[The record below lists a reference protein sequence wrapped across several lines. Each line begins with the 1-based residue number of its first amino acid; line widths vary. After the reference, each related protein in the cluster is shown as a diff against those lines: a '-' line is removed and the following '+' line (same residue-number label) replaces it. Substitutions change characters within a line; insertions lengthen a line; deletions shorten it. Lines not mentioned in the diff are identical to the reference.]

1 MLGTVTPG
9 VSQDTLKKLMHVPFK
24 MANPLMPTPEEAS
37 PASQDGP
44 EMLHTYTQQGAVGS
58 GVLAE
63 V

>member
-1 MLGTVTPG
+1 
-9 VSQDTLKKLMHVPFK
+9 